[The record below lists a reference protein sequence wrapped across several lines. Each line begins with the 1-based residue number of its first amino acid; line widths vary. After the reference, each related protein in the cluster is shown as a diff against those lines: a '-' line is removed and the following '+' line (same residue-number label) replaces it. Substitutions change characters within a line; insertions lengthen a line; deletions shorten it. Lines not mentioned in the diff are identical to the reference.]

1 MWNERSYSVSLNSVG
16 VLFVLVGLAVGFAS
30 HSLWWGVAAILA
42 LVAGAW
48 VGFKAMQFTVGAQS
62 RMVNAAVERLEKKLD
77 TLAAAATERQR
88 TGRR

>member
-16 VLFVLVGLAVGFAS
+16 VLFVLAGIAVGFAS
-30 HSLWWGVAAILA
+30 HSVWWGVAAILA

-48 VGFKAMQFTVGAQS
+48 VGLTAMQFTVGAQS
-62 RMVNAAVERLEKKLD
+62 RMVIAAVERLEKKLD
-77 TLAAAATERQR
+77 TFAAAATERQR